1 MDEWKLT
8 GSERSLLKEM
18 RHYRDPQATLK
29 RLLSEQDMDEAPSC
43 IQDLINCGDRS
54 MPGLSQAQENER
66 FDLTPGKWAR
76 REAAAVASF
85 ERAKKELRGVCN
97 MAEMPAVWGIANT
110 LQLMGG
116 YDHRDENQHALL
128 TGAALWIMDQAYAQG
143 KLEELLSLLPERIT
157 PMPLCEG
164 AEEPF
169 SAMPLMQHP
178 LYQTA
183 DIWHLVRL
191 LANRNAELVR
201 PSMVACSVTDEWT
214 VSMQRTPT
222 EGHPQRQAFEAI
234 MKLIDPDAAAR
245 AAARFEEKVW
255 TFTRLALGAN
265 QRMEDK
271 LNSLQRH
278 VGVLES
284 KLGRNA
290 YAGSGMR
297 APVRMPE
304 NWALLGKTTPAQEQL
319 QEELAAARAKAEAF
333 FEAIGG
339 FRTVL
344 ALPNDR
350 EHCLEQFKDNLPQDT
365 YEQLLHFSVEDP
377 YETCFAVLYLLDAG
391 SDVPWIYYGALA
403 VTYTALDQLPFA
415 YSPLDDETDEPRI
428 SEDLLTLY
436 DYRYPCHGKFEG
448 ETDSDGESIDRSI
461 GLNLAHLLYG
471 YTGTVWPR
479 YTDHAP
485 LPDELRSA
493 LLQASQDGCD
503 VFSLL
508 LSPLHA
514 GKYEKLTFSEAELMG
529 MDPPEE
535 TAEPD
540 ETADQLERLSA
551 QCRQQRR
558 EIEML
563 RAACRQAEQQF
574 KTLHAEKAQ
583 QEAVS
588 ERFRLELAE
597 LRESVYR
604 SQSGQTPE
612 EAPAEAAVSFPLH
625 TSRKIVSFGGHPAWL
640 NSIRALLPDVR
651 FIEPDHL
658 PDEQLIRNADAVWL
672 QCNCMSHSDFFKI
685 VRTATS
691 ANIPLHYFG
700 TASAEQCARQ
710 LAGAEA
716 DVKA

>member
-1 MDEWKLT
+1 MQENYAARNGETYLFLTDEEQDINREIRGVT
-8 GSERSLLKEM
+8 VDQSEVVHMIGQTAFGELYPIKKFRYKNRYDFAFDQMVDEAVVGQPSSDIRLRLVTLASGLKENEADAQLLM
-18 RHYRDPQATLK
+18 QSRAGNEAIVLLCPKYDYFQEFEAARRIENYIKQRNVAQLPESIRKIIQGKQVEAKEREKSAAFLLREAIVNGSFYISGERVQLRGSSAREMLDQA
-29 RLLSEQDMDEAPSC
+29 
-43 IQDLINCGDRS
+43 

-214 VSMQRTPT
+214 VSMQRMPT

-278 VGVLES
+278 VDVLES

-304 NWALLGKTTPAQEQL
+304 NWALLGKTTPAQERL
-319 QEELAAARAKAEAF
+319 QKELAAARAKAEAF

-403 VTYTALDQLPFA
+403 VTYTALDSRTQ
-415 YSPLDDETDEPRI
+415 
-428 SEDLLTLY
+428 
-436 DYRYPCHGKFEG
+436 
-448 ETDSDGESIDRSI
+448 DRV
-461 GLNLAHLLYG
+461 G
-471 YTGTVWPR
+471 
-479 YTDHAP
+479 
-485 LPDELRSA
+485 
-493 LLQASQDGCD
+493 
-503 VFSLL
+503 
-508 LSPLHA
+508 A
-514 GKYEKLTFSEAELMG
+514 G
-529 MDPPEE
+529 
-535 TAEPD
+535 
-540 ETADQLERLSA
+540 
-551 QCRQQRR
+551 
-558 EIEML
+558 
-563 RAACRQAEQQF
+563 
-574 KTLHAEKAQ
+574 
-583 QEAVS
+583 
-588 ERFRLELAE
+588 
-597 LRESVYR
+597 
-604 SQSGQTPE
+604 
-612 EAPAEAAVSFPLH
+612 EAAFP
-625 TSRKIVSFGGHPAWL
+625 G
-640 NSIRALLPDVR
+640 
-651 FIEPDHL
+651 
-658 PDEQLIRNADAVWL
+658 
-672 QCNCMSHSDFFKI
+672 
-685 VRTATS
+685 
-691 ANIPLHYFG
+691 
-700 TASAEQCARQ
+700 
-710 LAGAEA
+710 
-716 DVKA
+716 